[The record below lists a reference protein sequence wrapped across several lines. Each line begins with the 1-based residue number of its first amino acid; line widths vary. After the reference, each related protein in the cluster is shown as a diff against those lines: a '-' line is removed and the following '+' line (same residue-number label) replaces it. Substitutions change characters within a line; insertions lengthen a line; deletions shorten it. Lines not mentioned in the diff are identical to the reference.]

1 MAEKTTRQKKY
12 ESHIPEEARQHFRAA
27 REEMRKSVELLLP
40 EGFLEH
46 RKSARREMLLGHAQH
61 AGCRHPQDRDG
72 ERPEPPPVRLAE
84 VDRHARNG

>member
-12 ESHIPEEARQHFRAA
+12 ESHVPEEARQHFRAA

-46 RKSARREMLLGHAQH
+46 RKGARREMLLAWRSMLD
-61 AGCRHPQDRDG
+61 AAIRRMD
-72 ERPEPPPVRLAE
+72 EKT
-84 VDRHARNG
+84 